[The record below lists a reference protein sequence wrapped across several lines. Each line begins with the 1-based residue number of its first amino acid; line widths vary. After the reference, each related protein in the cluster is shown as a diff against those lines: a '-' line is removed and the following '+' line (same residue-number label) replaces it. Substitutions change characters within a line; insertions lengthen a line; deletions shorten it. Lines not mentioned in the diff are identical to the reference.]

1 MIHNLSEAR
10 RLLNTLTE
18 EEQYLHRQMDQIT
31 GVDMYHPEEALRA
44 LMRILYSG
52 TQLSPVGAPQC
63 YDAMQT
69 IAGKLM
75 QAYTHLDSQRGFSW
89 GSVSMGSGSDTM
101 IRYSP
106 SDFAARIQRLTAQA
120 EAVEALSQE
129 MKQTAASLVDTQK
142 ADDMTITA
150 DKMLKMSQDMSELGG
165 IIMGF
170 VKCLTEISRNYATA
184 QENAIAYAVQIPG

>member
-1 MIHNLSEAR
+1 MIHNLYEAR
-10 RLLNTLTE
+10 QFLSMLTE
-18 EEQYLHRQMDQIT
+18 EEQYLHCQLDQIA

-63 YDAMQT
+63 YDAMQA

-75 QAYTHLDSQRGFSW
+75 QAYSLMDSHRGFSW
-89 GSVSMGSGSDTM
+89 GTVSMGSGSDDM

-106 SDFAARIQRLTAQA
+106 SDFAARIQKLTAQA
-120 EAVEALSQE
+120 EEVEALSKE
-129 MKQTAASLVDTQK
+129 MKQTAASLVNTQK
-142 ADDMTITA
+142 AEDMTITTE
-150 DKMLKMSQDMSELGG
+150 KMLEMSENLSELGG

-184 QENAIAYAVQIPG
+184 QENSIAYALQIP